1 MPTEITNYINQK
13 ELALRVENIE
23 TKDAIGRKIIQ
34 ILRTSEFTNEV
45 DELWTA
51 DLGINDKATYLILYE
66 QKS

>member
-34 ILRTSEFTNEV
+34 ILRTSDFTNEV
-45 DELWTA
+45 DELWPPP
-51 DLGINDKATYLILYE
+51 DKATYLILYE